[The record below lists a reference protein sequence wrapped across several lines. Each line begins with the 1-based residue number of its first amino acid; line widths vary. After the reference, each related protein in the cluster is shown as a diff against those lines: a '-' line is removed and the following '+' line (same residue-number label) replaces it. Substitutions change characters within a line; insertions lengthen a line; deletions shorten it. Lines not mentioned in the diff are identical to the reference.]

1 MQLIYTITKYGIF
14 SDLAKNLKNDNVSSL
29 LVTQVLN
36 KNISSTRRQDDEI
49 ALPKITATIVFDRM

>member
-36 KNISSTRRQDDEI
+36 KNISSTRRQDGEI